1 MEGPGALRPEA
12 RLNEYVSLL
21 LSALLAAGLTSAA
34 GWYGLAAAAEADL
47 GQLLAES
54 EGTRGPLPPTRA
66 LQVLHL
72 SFLGLGAAS
81 AALALDWWLWGS
93 WVGWFRLALA
103 VGLVWLVGDLLPR
116 ILAASAPELPRIAR
130 RRAGRTLFLFRPLLD
145 LVGRADRLGVSR
157 VEPLHHPPAGPG
169 PRDMFFGVFALA
181 DTTVAEVMTPR
192 IDIRSVDRAL
202 ERHEVIEA
210 LRRWEH
216 ARLVVF
222 DGHPDSVVGVIYAKD
237 LLAEEAAEV
246 DEGDPWQALIRPAQ
260 YVPEGKTL
268 DRQLRDFQKGPSHL
282 AVVVDEFG
290 GTAGLITLEDILEQ
304 VVGEIRDERDDE
316 EAANAPPVE
325 REGDD
330 LFWVEGALSLHEL
343 EETLGHSF
351 DRDDVATAGGL
362 VYALFGRVPRPGDA
376 IEADGFRI
384 VVEQM
389 DRRRI
394 KRVHFARL
402 ARPEA
407 GDVDGEEGS

>member
-1 MEGPGALRPEA
+1 M
-12 RLNEYVSLL
+12 NEELSLFL
-21 LSALLAAGLTSAA
+21 TAILAAGLTSAA

-54 EGTRGPLPPTRA
+54 DGTRSTLPLPRA

-72 SFLGLGAAS
+72 SFLGLGAAT
-81 AALALDWWLWGS
+81 AALALDWWLWSAGEAL
-93 WVGWFRLALA
+93 FRLVLA
-103 VGLVWLVGDLLPR
+103 VALVWVVGDLLPR
-116 ILAASAPELPRIAR
+116 ILAASAPELPRVAR
-130 RRAGRTLFLFRPLLD
+130 RRAARTLPLFRPLFA
-145 LVGRADRLGVSR
+145 LVGRADRLGVAR
-157 VEPLHHPPAGPG
+157 MEPLHRPPAGPG

-192 IDIRSVDRAL
+192 IDIRSVDRHE

-222 DGHPDSVVGVIYAKD
+222 DGHPDSVVGIIYAKD
-237 LLAEEAAEV
+237 LLAEDAAEV

-304 VVGEIRDERDDE
+304 VVGEIRDERDDD
-316 EAANAPPVE
+316 EAAGAPPLE
-325 REGDD
+325 REGNVR
-330 LFWVEGALSLHEL
+330 FWVDGALSLHEL
-343 EETLGHSF
+343 EEALGHSF
-351 DRDDVATAGGL
+351 GRDDVATAGGL
-362 VYALFGRVPRPGDA
+362 VFALFGRVPKPGES
-376 IEADGFRI
+376 IEVDGFRI

-389 DRRRI
+389 TRRRI
-394 KRVHFARL
+394 RRVHFERL
-402 ARPEA
+402 ATEDADAGGLDLAEEA
-407 GDVDGEEGS
+407 

>member
-1 MEGPGALRPEA
+1 M
-12 RLNEYVSLL
+12 NEELSLL
-21 LSALLAAGLTSAA
+21 LSALLAAVLTSMA

-54 EGTRGPLPPTRA
+54 EGKRGPLPLPRA

-72 SFLGLGAAS
+72 SFLGLGAATT
-81 AALALDWWLWGS
+81 ALALDWWLWS
-93 WVGWFRLALA
+93 PLESLFRLLLA

-116 ILAASAPELPRIAR
+116 ILAATSPGLPRIAR
-130 RRAGRTLFLFRPLLD
+130 RRAAATLPFFRPVLG
-145 LVGRADRLGVSR
+145 LVGRADRVGMSR
-157 VEPLHHPPAGPG
+157 AEPLHRPPAGPG

-192 IDIRSVDRAL
+192 IDIRSVDRSA

-237 LLAEEAAEV
+237 LLAEDAAEV

-268 DRQLRDFQKGPSHL
+268 DRQLRDFQKGPSHI

-316 EAANAPPVE
+316 EAAERPPLE
-325 REGDD
+325 REGDARY
-330 LFWVEGALSLHEL
+330 WVDGAVSLHEL
-343 EETLGHSF
+343 EEALGHSF
-351 DRDDVATAGGL
+351 GRDDVATVGGL
-362 VYALFGRVPRPGDA
+362 VFALFGRVPRPGDA
-376 IEADGFRI
+376 LEVDGFRI
-384 VVEQM
+384 VVEQLA
-389 DRRRI
+389 RRRI
-394 KRVHFARL
+394 RRVHFERL
-402 ARPEA
+402 AVEGADAA
-407 GDVDGEEGS
+407 GMEDEP

>member
-1 MEGPGALRPEA
+1 M
-12 RLNEYVSLL
+12 NEELSLF

-47 GQLLAES
+47 GQLMAES
-54 EGTRGPLPPTRA
+54 EGIRGPLPLPRA
-66 LQVLHL
+66 LQVMHL
-72 SFLGLGAAS
+72 ALLGLGAAA
-81 AALALDWWLWGS
+81 AALALDWWLGS
-93 WVGWFRLALA
+93 FWAQLFRLGLA

-116 ILAASAPELPRIAR
+116 ILAAAAPELPRIAR
-130 RRAGRTLFLFRPLLD
+130 KRAARTLVLVRPVLD
-145 LVGRADRLGVSR
+145 LVGRADRIGISR
-157 VEPLHHPPAGPG
+157 VEPLHRPPAGPG

-192 IDIRSVDRAL
+192 IDIRSVDRSE

-216 ARLVVF
+216 ARLIVF

-237 LLAEEAAEV
+237 LLAEDAAEI

-268 DRQLRDFQKGPSHL
+268 DRQLRDFQKGPSHI

-316 EAANAPPVE
+316 EAAKEPPIE
-325 REGDD
+325 REGNTR
-330 LFWVEGALSLHEL
+330 FWLDGALSLHEL
-343 EETLGHSF
+343 EEALGHSF
-351 DRDDVATAGGL
+351 GRDDVSTVGGL
-362 VYALFGRVPRPGDA
+362 VFALFGRVPRPGDA
-376 IEADGFRI
+376 LEVDGFRI

-394 KRVHFARL
+394 KRVHFERL
-402 ARPEA
+402 TEA
-407 GDVDGEEGS
+407 GGDADEGEDG